1 MRKPRLRACVAGVT
15 TVFGSM
21 TSCGL
26 LILASCL
33 GRPMTRNS
41 VLDGFSERRLA
52 DIQVETFEK
61 TDWSW
66 LTDALKLCGEKEIKS
81 WVSSA

>member
-1 MRKPRLRACVAGVT
+1 
-15 TVFGSM
+15 
-21 TSCGL
+21 
-26 LILASCL
+26 
-33 GRPMTRNS
+33 
-41 VLDGFSERRLA
+41 LDGFSERRLA

>member
-1 MRKPRLRACVAGVT
+1 
-15 TVFGSM
+15 
-21 TSCGL
+21 
-26 LILASCL
+26 
-33 GRPMTRNS
+33 MTRNS

>member
-1 MRKPRLRACVAGVT
+1 
-15 TVFGSM
+15 M
-21 TSCGL
+21 TRTGL
-26 LILASCL
+26 LIFESCC

-41 VLDGFSERRLA
+41 VLDGFSDRRLA
-52 DIQVETFEK
+52 DIQDEALEK

-66 LTDALKLCGEKEIKS
+66 LTEELKFKGEKEMKS